1 MELGDYGLDNFP
13 PTKRSRLGKDTEVDV
28 VDDTENASRNISNIG
43 KNVPDTMCGL
53 GDIRNNF

>member
-1 MELGDYGLDNFP
+1 MNLRHLNETN
-13 PTKRSRLGKDTEVDV
+13 GKLWKQYIKCINLH
-28 VDDTENASRNISNIG
+28 TENASRNIPNIG